1 MIYHHVDVDF
11 MLNFSFSWLVA
22 VELDDISFGNK
33 VFYNLITIEC
43 KCHSSWLSLW
53 LSLSDNENH
62 YNNNHSDI

>member
-1 MIYHHVDVDF
+1 MNINMIIMIYHHVDVDF

-43 KCHSSWLSLW
+43 KCHSS
-53 LSLSDNENH
+53 
-62 YNNNHSDI
+62 